1 MAWEGLGGTINPG
14 QTHHW
19 WYSWG
24 GYKGV
29 QVARARPLNPG
40 SKLRVSRPAQKLE
53 ANGSYTYYVSV
64 TNDGPYP
71 VNYHLT
77 GGAV

>member
-1 MAWEGLGGTINPG
+1 MAWEALGGTLNPG
-14 QTHHW
+14 QSVRW

-24 GYKGV
+24 GYQGV

-40 SKLRVSRPAQKLE
+40 SELVVTDPGQKLE
-53 ANGSYTYYVSV
+53 GHGGYTYFV
-64 TNDGPYP
+64 TVRNAGSFP